1 MTTQLSIMER
11 DNEVLRTLTRWIRVA
26 SLPQLAKFWW
36 SASVTREIAARKRL
50 RELERC
56 GLLRHKIVQ
65 TIAFPPLTDP
75 LIQWQPGELIPEFG
89 PLAWLLKRRWQ
100 CARQLTAVYFATAH
114 AARRFGGRRQGRIP
128 RAFQVSHDLGVAE
141 MHFAI
146 RRKSPDCVALWID
159 EDRLAP
165 FRRGEKLPDAVLAT
179 SPDAIPRRVL
189 EFGGA
194 YGKQRL
200 QNFHDDCEG
209 RGLPY
214 EIW

>member
-1 MTTQLSIMER
+1 MATGLSIAER
-11 DNEVLRTLTRWIRVA
+11 DNDVLRTLSRFVRVA
-26 SLPQLAKFWW
+26 SLPQIARFWW
-36 SASVTREIAARKRL
+36 SECANSELAARWRL
-50 RELERC
+50 RELECC

-75 LIQWQPGELIPEFG
+75 LIKWQPGEFIPDFG
-89 PLAWLLKRRWQ
+89 HLAWLLKSRWQ
-100 CARQLTAVYFATAH
+100 CTRQSSHVYFATAC

-128 RAFQVSHDLGVAE
+128 HAFQVSHDLGVAE

-146 RRKSPDCVALWID
+146 RRNHPNWVNLWID

-200 QNFHDDCEG
+200 QDFHDDCES